1 MKNFNDTAFADE
13 KEKRQTNADFS
24 SSTSAD
30 FIGQAKAD
38 FSAQPNGEP
47 SVTPASDDEVAA
59 ASAEL
64 IELNL
69 EAYKELAK

>member
-1 MKNFNDTAFADE
+1 MKNFNDTTFSDE

-30 FIGQAKAD
+30 F
-38 FSAQPNGEP
+38 SAQTNAEP
-47 SVTPASDDEVAA
+47 SVTPASDQEVAA

>member
-1 MKNFNDTAFADE
+1 MKNFNDTAFSDE

-30 FIGQAKAD
+30 F
-38 FSAQPNGEP
+38 SAQTNAEP
-47 SVTPASDDEVAA
+47 SVTPASDEEVAA

-64 IELNL
+64 IKLNL